1 MGGGFELAPADGGAR
16 VALAAGETVIG
27 RGPLLGIADRKVSR
41 RHAILEV
48 VGDQLRIKPTH
59 SNPCFHQ
66 ASEESQLLPLETN
79 EWHWLNHGDSFS
91 LLIDKYV
98 FRVLSTH
105 SQMECTLR
113 NSPILDEDDLLNDA
127 PESPL
132 NNLPISLSSGPRVES
147 SLSCSKNTAKRAHAG
162 LQGTEETASNSLSL
176 VGISS
181 VEPNPIQRKRILP
194 AWMLQEDLNAPSPST
209 TPTNASTGVTKGKG
223 KGRSV
228 PVSQQPGRKRLPL
241 SDLED
246 AQENESDQGKKLR
259 VVEQELEGSLS
270 SEEVVRPVS
279 GTAHKA
285 KVNTAEA
292 ESPRSESPLARLD
305 WEPNGD
311 DAEHTLDSKGKHCTE
326 ASKMDRS
333 DPRGHSGNPECHENK
348 SSPSHAS
355 QIETQDLDPELI
367 NPDPEA
373 SSSAPNR
380 TVPQSV
386 QEKKHCRIPCMYGKT
401 CYRKNP
407 VHFRQF
413 SHPGDS
419 DYEDADE
426 ASQDD
431 GDERPECPYGASC
444 YRKNPQH
451 KLEYKHPES
460 PETKAKRSRRAATK
474 TGKSELDEDSDNGGE
489 PNEYDLNDS
498 FIDDEEEDEYEPTD
512 EDSDWEPETQGK
524 ESEDVEG
531 LLKEAKKFMK
541 RKK

>member
-1 MGGGFELAPADGGAR
+1 M
-16 VALAAGETVIG
+16 
-27 RGPLLGIADRKVSR
+27 
-41 RHAILEV
+41 
-48 VGDQLRIKPTH
+48 TH
-59 SNPCFHQ
+59 SNPCFRQ
-66 ASEESQLLPLETN
+66 ASEESQLLPLEAN
-79 EWHWLNHGDSFS
+79 EWHWLNHGDRFS
-91 LLIDKYV
+91 LLIDKYI

-105 SQMECTLR
+105 SQTECTLR

-127 PESPL
+127 PGSPL
-132 NNLPISLSSGPRVES
+132 NNLPISLSSGPSRVES
-147 SLSCSKNTAKRAHAG
+147 SLSCGKSSAKKAPSG

-176 VGISS
+176 VGISN
-181 VEPNPIQRKRILP
+181 VKPNPVQRKRILP
-194 AWMLQEDLNAPSPST
+194 AWMLQEDLNTPNPST
-209 TPTNASTGVTKGKG
+209 TPTNTGTGVTKEKG
-223 KGRSV
+223 KGRNV
-228 PVSQQPGRKRLPL
+228 PVSQLQGRKRLPL

-270 SEEVVRPVS
+270 STEEVIRPVA
-279 GTAHKA
+279 GTVNKA

-311 DAEHTLDSKGKHCTE
+311 DAKHRRASRGKPCTE
-326 ASKMDRS
+326 ASKVDRS
-333 DPRGHSGNPECHENK
+333 DRKDPRGHSGNPECHENK
-348 SSPSHAS
+348 SSQSQAS
-355 QIETQDLDPELI
+355 QIETQDLDPELLS
-367 NPDPEA
+367 PDPVA
-373 SSSAPNR
+373 SSSAPNT
-380 TVPQSV
+380 TVTQSA

-426 ASQDD
+426 ASQDG
-431 GDERPECPYGASC
+431 GDDRPECPYGASC

-460 PETKAKRSRRAATK
+460 PETKVKRSRRAATK
-474 TGKSELDEDSDNGGE
+474 AGKSVLDDDSDNGSE

-498 FIDDEEEDEYEPTD
+498 FLDDDEEEDEYEPTD
-512 EDSDWEPETQGK
+512 EDSDWEPETPVK

>member
-48 VGDQLRIKPTH
+48 VGDQLRIKP
-59 SNPCFHQ
+59 
-66 ASEESQLLPLETN
+66 
-79 EWHWLNHGDSFS
+79 
-91 LLIDKYV
+91 
-98 FRVLSTH
+98 
-105 SQMECTLR
+105 
-113 NSPILDEDDLLNDA
+113 
-127 PESPL
+127 
-132 NNLPISLSSGPRVES
+132 
-147 SLSCSKNTAKRAHAG
+147 
-162 LQGTEETASNSLSL
+162 SL